1 MAQWTDNELAA
12 AWLASYPELS
22 RSRSRRLVSDWGGA
36 SELMAFAREC
46 DARRWQAAT
55 GLARWCAPDAEA
67 QAEWLTR
74 ATAFGEQLLL
84 PGDAHWPAGL
94 NDLND
99 PPQLLFVAGD
109 SSILNRFSLAIVGAR
124 DPSLYGLEQTRAF
137 AGSLAAHGV
146 VVVSGHARGI
156 DLTAHVAAM
165 DAGGVTVAWLG
176 GSHGAIAESQS
187 RLYHRIRERGVL
199 LSEYPAGMP
208 TQAWM
213 FPARN
218 RLVAAH
224 AAGVLVTEA
233 AAVSGTM
240 ITVKN
245 ALELGRDVFAVP
257 GDLGRPQSAGP
268 NQMIRDGACCATGIE
283 DILAAFPGRLPALG
297 TTADSGAEAPRPR
310 RRTVALSA
318 ERVSAPIARPQLSD
332 PGQATVLEALL
343 GSSPLHADELSE
355 RLSLPMPDL
364 MQVLLMLEVEGHVE
378 RLAGNVY
385 SVSLPR

>member
-1 MAQWTDNELAA
+1 MGDWSEAQLAA
-12 AWLASYPELS
+12 AWLSEYRELS
-22 RSRSRRLVSDWGGA
+22 RSRARRLIADWGGTV
-36 SELMAFAREC
+36 ELWRFAGEC

-55 GLARWCAPDAEA
+55 GLSLWRAPDAQA
-67 QAEWLTR
+67 QSQWLDR
-74 ATAFGEQLLL
+74 ATAGGEQVLL
-84 PGDAHWPAGL
+84 PGDPHWPRGL
-94 NDLND
+94 QELND
-99 PPQLLFVAGD
+99 PPLLLLAAGD
-109 SSILNRFSLAIVGAR
+109 SSILNRFCLAIVGTR
-124 DPSLYGLEQTRAF
+124 EPSPYGLEQTRHF
-137 AGSLAAHGV
+137 AGALADHGV

-176 GSHGAIAESQS
+176 GSHGAIAQSQG

-240 ITVKN
+240 ITVKL
-245 ALELGRDVFAVP
+245 ALDLGRDVFAVP
-257 GDLGRPQSAGP
+257 GDLGRAQSAGP
-268 NQMIRDGACCATGIE
+268 NQMIRDGAGCATAVE
-283 DILAAFPGRLPALG
+283 DILAAYPGQAVPAPQPAQSELPL
-297 TTADSGAEAPRPR
+297 SVSRPR
-310 RRTVALSA
+310 RPSAGRAQLRVAAPATV
-318 ERVSAPIARPQLSD
+318 D
-332 PGQATVLEALL
+332 PGYAPLLDVLAVGSPMHADDLCERLALPMSELMQALLVLEMD
-343 GSSPLHADELSE
+343 G
-355 RLSLPMPDL
+355 
-364 MQVLLMLEVEGHVE
+364 VVE

-385 SVSLPR
+385 SVNQSR